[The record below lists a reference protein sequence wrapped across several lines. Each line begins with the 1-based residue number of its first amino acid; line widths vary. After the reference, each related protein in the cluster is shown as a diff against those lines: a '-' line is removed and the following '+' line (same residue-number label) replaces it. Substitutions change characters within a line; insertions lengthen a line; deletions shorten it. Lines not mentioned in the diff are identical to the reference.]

1 MQISIIMLNLEDV
14 RMFPA
19 INKDIQVV
27 DERSLF
33 SESKALENLIECRD
47 MTSSLKYL
55 ILLRQIGISIILF
68 SLEIFI

>member
-19 INKDIQVV
+19 INKNIHVV
-27 DERSLF
+27 DEQSLF
-33 SESKALENLIECRD
+33 SKSEALENLIECRD

>member
-1 MQISIIMLNLEDV
+1 MLNLENV

-19 INKDIQVV
+19 INKDIHVV

-33 SESKALENLIECRD
+33 SESEALENLRECRD

>member
-19 INKDIQVV
+19 INKDIQAV